1 MKYLCSWPAVL
12 VLAFSLACG
21 GGSEPGAP
29 DGGVGAP
36 PPLPVL
42 AIAAA
47 RSTTTAEV
55 EAVGSLRSLE
65 TAVIAADISG
75 LLVELDAPEGRQVEK
90 GHVLARIDDTEAR
103 AALQVAEARERNAMA
118 TFERVKPLVE
128 DGVIPEQA
136 LDDAEAELETARGL
150 VAERKA
156 SLGKRVVRAPF
167 TGLLSIG
174 TAELGEYVAGGTAI
188 ARLTRM
194 DPLDLVFTVPEES
207 AGRIGVGQTVAGRV
221 GRCGERFEARVTALD
236 PALDATTRSLPVLAR
251 VPNSDL
257 TLRPG
262 MSARVRVVVG
272 ERPEALVVPHE
283 ALVRQGSGYQLWV
296 IADDGTAS
304 PRPVTVG
311 SFAADWVEITGGL
324 EEGEQVVVAGHQK
337 LRPGAPVEPRPW
349 EPTENPNLGLGAQ
362 RADTCEV

>member
-55 EAVGSLRSLE
+55 EAVGSLRSPE
-65 TAVIAADISG
+65 TSVLAADAAG
-75 LLVELDAPEGRQVEK
+75 LLVELDAPEGRQVER

-103 AALQVAEARERNAMA
+103 AALQVAEARERNALA
-118 TFERVKPLVE
+118 TYDRVRPLVE
-128 DGVIPEQA
+128 DGVIPKQA
-136 LDDAEAELETARGL
+136 LDDAAAELETARGL
-150 VAERKA
+150 VAESKA
-156 SLGKRVVRAPF
+156 ALGKYTVRAPF
-167 TGLLSIG
+167 TGLVSIG
-174 TAELGEYVAGGTAI
+174 TAERGEHLAAGTAI

-194 DPLDLVFTVPEES
+194 DPLELVFGVPEEV
-207 AGRIGVGQTVAGRV
+207 AGKVRVGQTVTGRV
-221 GRCGERFEARVTALD
+221 GRCGELFEARVTALD
-236 PALDATTRSLPVLAR
+236 PGLDATTRTLPVLAQ
-251 VPNSDL
+251 VPNPDL
-257 TLRPG
+257 SLRPG
-262 MSARVRVVVG
+262 MSARVRVTVG
-272 ERPEALVVPHE
+272 ERAEALVVPHE
-283 ALVRQGSGYQLWV
+283 ALVRQGTRYELWV
-296 IADDGTAS
+296 VGEDGTAS

-311 SFAADWVEITGGL
+311 AFATDWVEIASGL

-337 LRPGAPVEPRPW
+337 LRPGAPVAPRPW
-349 EPTENPNLGLGAQ
+349 LPTENPNLELGG
-362 RADTCEV
+362 RTDECES